1 MKKSIGLGLLLTCI
15 STVYADS
22 WIGKPESELFSAK
35 GKPANTLKAGAKVIY
50 TWPDLQVTVVNGVVT
65 DFRIRDISAEAADAA
80 RRKEAREAELR
91 NAAAAANQKAETQK
105 KTQEEEAAMQQRIQE
120 RQRQNAAR
128 EQKRSQIEILKAHR
142 RSLSAEIDRLKG
154 TQMALFNANRNR
166 EGNGMSPEI
175 QAKQDELWALDR
187 ELAALN

>member
-1 MKKSIGLGLLLTCI
+1 
-15 STVYADS
+15 
-22 WIGKPESELFSAK
+22 
-35 GKPANTLKAGAKVIY
+35 
-50 TWPDLQVTVVNGVVT
+50 
-65 DFRIRDISAEAADAA
+65 
-80 RRKEAREAELR
+80 
-91 NAAAAANQKAETQK
+91 
-105 KTQEEEAAMQQRIQE
+105 MQQRIQE